1 MKLIFSIIVI
11 RAGSQPQIVE
21 IVFLNNMKEIKDII
35 AAQQQAFSAGKKTA
49 LATVVRVEGSSYR
62 RPGARMLVTEDGML
76 TGAISGGCLEGD
88 ALRKALLAINEQRN
102 KIVTYDTTDED
113 DAQFGV
119 QLGCNGIVHILF
131 EPIDPTDPRNPVALL
146 ALLQTQRQS
155 MVVCTLFSLNQQA
168 KQPGTQYLYGGT
180 SDLSFKAS
188 WFDGHA
194 REDLTSA
201 VEHAFVVQTSTFQ
214 HIHVNGAEL
223 TAFIEVIPP
232 AIALYVFGAGNDA
245 MPLVSIAD
253 ILGWEIHVADG
264 RRTHVT
270 AERFPK
276 ASALILEKAAEA
288 LKNINFDERTA
299 AILMTHNYNYDI
311 EVLSQLSHTGCPY
324 IGVLGPKKKLN
335 RMLDELATLGKPV
348 AAHSMDRIYSP
359 VGLDLGAETAE
370 EIALSITAEIKA
382 VLSGKSAA
390 SLREKIQPIHS

>member
-1 MKLIFSIIVI
+1 
-11 RAGSQPQIVE
+11 
-21 IVFLNNMKEIKDII
+21 MKEIKDII
-35 AAQQQAFSAGKKTA
+35 AAQQKAISAGKKTA

-113 DAQFGV
+113 DARFGV

-131 EPIDPTDPRNPVALL
+131 EPIDPADPRNPVALL
-146 ALLQTQRQS
+146 TLLQAQRQS
-155 MVVCTLFSLNQQA
+155 MVVCTLFSMDQQA
-168 KQPGTQYLYGGT
+168 IQPGTQYLYGGT
-180 SDLSFKAS
+180 RDLSIAAS
-188 WFDGHA
+188 WYEGHA
-194 REDLTSA
+194 GQDLTSA
-201 VEHAFVVQTSTFQ
+201 VEQVWTAQMSTFQ
-214 HIHVNGAEL
+214 QISVVEAEL

-253 ILGWEIHVADG
+253 ILGWEVHVADG

-270 AERFPK
+270 DERFPK
-276 ASALILEKAAEA
+276 ASSLILQKAADA
-288 LKNINFDERTA
+288 LKDIHFDDRTA
-299 AILMTHNYNYDI
+299 AVLMTHNYNYDI
-311 EVLSQLSHTGCPY
+311 EVLSQLTETSCPY

-335 RMLDELATLGKPV
+335 RMLDELSTSGRQVSPLA
-348 AAHSMDRIYSP
+348 MERIYSP

-382 VLSGKSAA
+382 VMSGKRAA
-390 SLREKIQPIHS
+390 SLREKVQAIHS